1 MRRCAA
7 VGVML
12 FVATLR
18 GLSVPLPAGCDDLLD
33 RYAAECRLPRFD
45 LDEDGELVFLPG
57 RAHAACAELRAS
69 LEAGC
74 VRWRSA
80 KIGHLFRVWW
90 AQRQAERVRRE
101 DAERRRWLTTPACSR
116 DPRRH
121 GRADRCA

>member
-74 VRWRSA
+74 VCLAQREDRAPVPRLVGSGAPSACAETTRSA
-80 KIGHLFRVWW
+80 LG
-90 AQRQAERVRRE
+90 
-101 DAERRRWLTTPACSR
+101 
-116 DPRRH
+116 
-121 GRADRCA
+121 G